1 MVTGFSSEGKHRFSF
16 FPCVKE
22 ETLGQIPGVMGG
34 RTEQQSIS
42 EGDIPWVPLK

>member
-1 MVTGFSSEGKHRFSF
+1 MVSVFSSEGKQIFF

-22 ETLGQIPGVMGG
+22 ETLGQIPGVMEE